1 MTGLPPKPPESSRI
15 GRRLHALG
23 RPFLFALGWV
33 FTLVG
38 IAGIFLPL
46 VPGVV
51 FLILAAACFARSSP
65 RFEAWLLGH
74 TRLGPPI
81 RRWRETGAIPRY
93 GKILSLGR
101 DGRELAR
108 PVRARRRRPRPRPA
122 PSPPMLAAAA
132 YVLRRPDE

>member
-74 TRLGPPI
+74 KRLGPPI

-93 GKILSLGR
+93 GKILSSVAMAASWLILFATSAPAAAKAGS
-101 DGRELAR
+101 LA
-108 PVRARRRRPRPRPA
+108 A
-122 PSPPMLAAAA
+122 MLAAAA
-132 YVLRRPDE
+132 YVLTRPDE